1 MMMRLD
7 GMDEED
13 DDDRFFESMERMS
26 TAVPL
31 DLGPF
36 GREEEDDEFA
46 DSRMSFASSVGGPS
60 QYRLSSAVVEDIA
73 ADPLEDY
80 NVWMMDPGSIK
91 ERRMRLLQGMGLFG
105 NKELLRVTS
114 IEIPKGATPTS
125 PEAGKPLSATNS
137 PMQSGTPSKT
147 KQLSTLPSSVSNPPP
162 VIISRSRSDVA
173 IGMDV
178 DREHRRKELLG
189 TSPPLSLI
197 RRIPSAPSSLER
209 GHNERFTL
217 VSGGSAALSANGGQR
232 DGKQLLPSPSEE
244 ESFCKIKNLDTGKEF
259 LVNEDGTW
267 NCVEDAGQQLTMEEF
282 ERCIGYS
289 PIVKELM
296 RRENVRISRENSS
309 ASKLDY
315 TLSAKS
321 LRSATTKKKSGWLKN
336 IKGVATSVSGI
347 IGEKDREN
355 SLSSSSSMNRSRQTS
370 KWMKVRPH
378 GKNCKEISGLYMSQE
393 IPAHQ
398 GSIWCIKFSLDT
410 RYLASAGEDRVIHVW
425 QVLECEAV
433 ISSPEEPNFGPSRSI
448 SNGSPERPPLAD
460 HSPSKRRGKLT
471 SSTRKSAIP
480 DYVVIP
486 DTVFSLSDQPV
497 CTFEGHLDDV
507 LDLSW
512 SKSQLLLSSSMDK
525 TVRLWDME
533 SKACL
538 KLFAHNDYVT
548 CIQFNPVDDRY
559 FISGSLDAKVR
570 IWSIPDRQVVDW
582 SDLHE
587 MVTAAC
593 YTPDGKG
600 AFVGSHKG
608 SCRLY
613 DTSECKLHQSGQI
626 DIQTKK
632 KKSHAK
638 KITGFQFSPTNASEV
653 LISSADSQ
661 IRIFNGVD
669 LVHKFRGLRNTS
681 SQIAASFTAD
691 GKYIVSASEDSQVY
705 VWKRDEQK
713 NAGNCGGGGKEG
725 DGGKESSG
733 GKNKGYATS
742 RAHEHFQCREV
753 SVAIPWPGG
762 KYELPPV
769 PVLSKRHHSR
779 KQSSVQP
786 SLLDDNL
793 VSSKSLL
800 PPLPRK
806 NCSEQNSVTQEEDHS
821 HGKPPRPES
830 GIAESPSLAS
840 TSRSRSIGSASIS
853 AAAHSSSSLSSSS
866 CPDANSSS
874 TNLQVPTA
882 WGLALVTAGLGGE
895 IKVYQN
901 FGLPIRLQNQSLLR
915 L

>member
-1 MMMRLD
+1 MMMGWD
-7 GMDEED
+7 EVEEED
-13 DDDRFFESMERMS
+13 DDDRFFESMERVS
-26 TAVPL
+26 SALPV
-31 DLGPF
+31 DLSSFGP
-36 GREEEDDEFA
+36 DDGDEEFA
-46 DSRMSFASSVGGPS
+46 DSRMSFASAVGGPS
-60 QYRLSSAVVEDIA
+60 QYRQSSAGEEDIA
-73 ADPLEDY
+73 GDSMEDY

-105 NKELLRVTS
+105 NKEFLRLTS
-114 IEIPKGATPTS
+114 IELRKGAAPTS
-125 PEAGKPLSATNS
+125 PEAARPLSASSS
-137 PMQSGTPSKT
+137 PVQSASPPSKT
-147 KQLSTLPSSVSNPPP
+147 KQMSTSPSTISNPLP
-162 VIISRSRSDVA
+162 VIARSRSDVA
-173 IGMDV
+173 AVTDV

-189 TSPPLSLI
+189 TSPPPSLI
-197 RRIPSAPSSLER
+197 RRIPSAPSSLYR
-209 GHNERFTL
+209 CHNEHFAL
-217 VSGGSAALSANGGQR
+217 LSGNSFPVSANRSRR
-232 DGKQLLPSPSEE
+232 DGKEMLSSPSGGA
-244 ESFCKIKNLDTGKEF
+244 SFVCKIKNLDTGKEF
-259 LVNEDGTW
+259 IVNEDGTW
-267 NCVEDAGQQLTMEEF
+267 KCFDDKEAGQQLTMEEF

-296 RRENVRISRENSS
+296 RRENVRMSRDNST
-309 ASKLDY
+309 AEKLEY
-315 TLSAKS
+315 AISAKS
-321 LRSATTKKKSGWLKN
+321 LRSSTTKKKGGWFKN

-347 IGEKDREN
+347 IGERDRDN
-355 SLSSSSSMNRSRQTS
+355 SSSMNRSRHNS

-378 GKNCKEISGLYMSQE
+378 GKSYKEISGLYMSQE
-393 IPAHQ
+393 IQAHQ
-398 GSIWCIKFSLDT
+398 GSIWCIKFSVDT

-425 QVLECEAV
+425 QVIESEAV
-433 ISSPEEPNFGPSRSI
+433 ISGPEESNFSPSRSI
-448 SNGSPERPPLAD
+448 ANGSPDRPPLAD
-460 HSPSKRRGKLT
+460 HYPSKRRGKLS
-471 SSTRKSAIP
+471 SSTRKSSIP
-480 DYVVIP
+480 DYVVVP
-486 DTVFSLSDQPV
+486 DTVFSLSDKPV
-497 CTFEGHLDDV
+497 CSFQGHLDDV

-570 IWSIPDRQVVDW
+570 IWSIPDHQVVDW

-593 YTPDGKG
+593 YTPDGQG
-600 AFVGSHKG
+600 ALVGSHKG

-613 DTSECKLHQSGQI
+613 ETSECKLHQTGQI
-626 DIQTKK
+626 DIQPKK

-638 KITGFQFSPTNASEV
+638 KITGFQFAPGNASEV
-653 LISSADSQ
+653 LITSADSQ
-661 IRIFNGVD
+661 IRIFNGVH
-669 LVHKFRGLRNTS
+669 LVQKFRGFRNTS

-705 VWKRDEQK
+705 VWKRDELK
-713 NAGNCGGGGKEG
+713 HAGSGGGGGTGG
-725 DGGKESSG
+725 DG
-733 GKNKGYATS
+733 GKNKGYTTT
-742 RAHEHFQCREV
+742 RTHEHFQCRDV

-769 PVLSKRHHSR
+769 PILSKRHHSR
-779 KQSSVQP
+779 RPSSVQP
-786 SLLDDNL
+786 VSLEDNFL
-793 VSSKSLL
+793 SSRSLL

-806 NCSEQNSVTQEEDHS
+806 SCSEQNSGAPEDDLS
-821 HGKPPRPES
+821 PRNPSRSDS
-830 GIAESPSLAS
+830 GISCSPSFAS
-840 TSRSRSIGSASIS
+840 TSRSRSNGSSSIS
-853 AAAHSSSSLSSSS
+853 ASAYSSPSSLSSWSY
-866 CPDANSSS
+866 CDGNSSS